1 MTFKIGQVVR
11 DDLTGKTV
19 TIERI
24 NIDTNG
30 NVGLWVSS
38 KYLDGGRHPWE
49 VTTEE
54 EMGELSKDLWTSTE
68 VRADEELR
76 ADHIEDAAKYAID
89 SFGRVK

>member
-1 MTFKIGQVVR
+1 MTFKVGQKVR
-11 DDLTGKTV
+11 DDLTGKIS

-24 NIDTNG
+24 NISTNG
-30 NVGLWVSS
+30 SVGLWLDN

-54 EMGELSKDLWTSTE
+54 ELGERLWTSTV
-68 VRADEELR
+68 VRADGELR

>member
-1 MTFKIGQVVR
+1 MIFKVGQIVK
-11 DDLTGKTV
+11 DDLTGKVV

-24 NIDTNG
+24 NVDTKG

-38 KYLDGGRHPWE
+38 EYLDGGRHPWE

-54 EMGELSKDLWTSTE
+54 EMKWTSTE
-68 VRADEELR
+68 VRADGELTAEILEE
-76 ADHIEDAAKYAID
+76 ATKYAID

>member
-24 NIDTNG
+24 NIDTKG

-38 KYLDGGRHPWE
+38 EYLDGGRHPWE

-54 EMGELSKDLWTSTE
+54 EMRWTSTE
-68 VRADEELR
+68 VRADGVLTAEIL
-76 ADHIEDAAKYAID
+76 EDAAKYAID

>member
-1 MTFKIGQVVR
+1 MTFKIGQIVR

-24 NIDTNG
+24 NIDTRG

-38 KYLDGGRHPWE
+38 EYLDGGRHPWE

-54 EMGELSKDLWTSTE
+54 EMKWTSHE
-68 VRADEELR
+68 VRADGELR

>member
-24 NIDTNG
+24 NISTNG
-30 NVGLWVSS
+30 SVGLWVSS
-38 KYLDGGRHPWE
+38 EYLDGGRHPWE

-68 VRADEELR
+68 VRADGALTAEIL
-76 ADHIEDAAKYAID
+76 EDAAKYAID
-89 SFGRVK
+89 SFGRVR